1 MSLVNPVDDE
11 RSGRHSGSIMKDTG
25 GGGGEVMVMMVVTGS
40 CETVRLHLR

>member
-1 MSLVNPVDDE
+1 MMNEVLLD
-11 RSGRHSGSIMKDTG
+11 SGGIMKDT